1 VFYNATQS
9 FAASDIMVTVLI
21 FNLAASTVG
30 ALAAASRQLWSFARN
45 NGVPFSRFFAP
56 VSSILLQ
63 FHASAYVF
71 IQGHLSHDIP
81 LHAIFV
87 SLTIAII
94 LALIN
99 IGSSEVLSIL
109 LSIYNSALIA
119 SYAITISCVLLHRLQ
134 GRRLPEHARYSLGK
148 WGPLINICA
157 LIYITPLFIFSFFPS
172 TPNPKPDTMNW
183 ACLMVGGVIL
193 LATVYYIIWGR
204 KTYSPPNETIEDYIE
219 RNVATTSVEKVVS
232 DGITEER
239 VEAGKSSM

>member
-1 VFYNATQS
+1 
-9 FAASDIMVTVLI
+9 
-21 FNLAASTVG
+21 
-30 ALAAASRQLWSFARN
+30 
-45 NGVPFSRFFAP
+45 VPFSRFFAP
-56 VSSILLQ
+56 VSSTLLQ
-63 FHASAYVF
+63 FHTSAYVF
-71 IQGHLSHDIP
+71 LQGHLSHDIP

-99 IGSSEVLSIL
+99 IGSSEVLGIL

-119 SYAITISCVLLHRLQ
+119 SYAITISCVLLHRLR
-134 GRRLPEHARYSLGK
+134 GRRLPQARYSLGK

-193 LATVYYIIWGR
+193 LATVYYIWDR

-219 RNVATTSVEKVVS
+219 RNVATTSAEKVMS
-232 DGITEER
+232 DGIMEER